1 MKMSDSLCKTA
12 DFADVVNPYCDSVC
26 KGLKV
31 DEKNGGS
38 TCLSATLTDYQ
49 PLANEWGKKWGKING
64 NAQFWAFLFVLWKRK
79 QARFTTHLQSK

>member
-38 TCLSATLTDYQ
+38 TYLSAKELYVNDMQ
-49 PLANEWGKKWGKING
+49 
-64 NAQFWAFLFVLWKRK
+64 LFF
-79 QARFTTHLQSK
+79 A

>member
-38 TCLSATLTDYQ
+38 TCLSAETTKELQATLVALFSFYHYHW
-49 PLANEWGKKWGKING
+49 NEKSDKI
-64 NAQFWAFLFVLWKRK
+64 LILP
-79 QARFTTHLQSK
+79 